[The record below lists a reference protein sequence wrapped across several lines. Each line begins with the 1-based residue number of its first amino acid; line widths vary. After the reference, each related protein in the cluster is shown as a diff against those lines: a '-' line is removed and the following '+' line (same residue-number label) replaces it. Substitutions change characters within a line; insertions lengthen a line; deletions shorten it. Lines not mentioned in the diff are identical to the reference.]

1 MVPLGFP
8 AENARFVL
16 GNAAPRH
23 LNRDPNRRAPVP
35 RRSVPDRLLEDE
47 EVDLREGEVAIALPA
62 RFDAGLHYVGVI
74 HTPWK
79 RRTDCP
85 KNGRESTA
93 VCAISVA
100 KPYEAALA
108 GIESFSHLVAV
119 YFMDRARRDLVIQLP
134 PHSTIPACPF
144 APRPPVRPNP
154 IALSVVRLV
163 KVEGRTLS
171 VVGLDCIDGTPLLD
185 LKPYLPTVDV
195 ANPDK
200 HS

>member
-1 MVPLGFP
+1 MPG
-8 AENARFVL
+8 FVL

-23 LNRDPNRRAPVP
+23 LNRSPPAP

-47 EVDLREGEVAIALPA
+47 EVDLRDGEVAIALPA

-93 VCAISVA
+93 VCTIEVA
-100 KPYEAALA
+100 EPYEAALA
-108 GIESFSHLVAV
+108 GIESFSHLVVV
-119 YFMDRARRDLVIQLP
+119 YFMDRARRDLVIQ
-134 PHSTIPACPF
+134 IPRHLAIPRGTF
-144 APRPPVRPNP
+144 ALRSPVRPNP

-171 VVGLDCIDGTPLLD
+171 VVGIDCIDGTPLLD

-195 ANPDK
+195 ANPEK
-200 HS
+200 HG

>member
-8 AENARFVL
+8 AENARFVV

-23 LNRDPNRRAPVP
+23 LNRDPNRSPPAP

-47 EVDLREGEVAIALPA
+47 EVDLRDGEVAIALPA

-93 VCAISVA
+93 VCTIEVA

-108 GIESFSHLVAV
+108 GIESFSHLVVV
-119 YFMDRARRDLVIQLP
+119 YFMDRARRDLVIQMPRHLA
-134 PHSTIPACPF
+134 IPRGTF
-144 APRPPVRPNP
+144 ALRSPVRPNP

-163 KVEGRTLS
+163 KVEGHTLS
-171 VVGLDCIDGTPLLD
+171 VVGIDCIDGTPLLD

-195 ANPDK
+195 ANPEK
-200 HS
+200 HG

>member
-23 LNRDPNRRAPVP
+23 LNRDPNRSPPAP

-47 EVDLREGEVAIALPA
+47 EVDLRDGEVAIALPA
-62 RFDAGLHYVGVI
+62 RFDAGLHYIGVI

-93 VCAISVA
+93 VCTIEVA

-108 GIESFSHLVAV
+108 GIESFSHLVVV
-119 YFMDRARRDLVIQLP
+119 YFMDRARRDLVIQMPRHLA
-134 PHSTIPACPF
+134 IPRGTF
-144 APRPPVRPNP
+144 ALRSPVRPNP

-171 VVGLDCIDGTPLLD
+171 VVGIDCIDGTPLLD

-195 ANPDK
+195 ANPEK
-200 HS
+200 HG

>member
-23 LNRDPNRRAPVP
+23 LNRDLNRSPPAP

-47 EVDLREGEVAIALPA
+47 EVDLRDGEVAIALPA

-93 VCAISVA
+93 VCTIEVA

-108 GIESFSHLVAV
+108 GIESFSHLVVV
-119 YFMDRARRDLVIQLP
+119 YFMDRARRDLVIQMPRHLA
-134 PHSTIPACPF
+134 IPRGTF
-144 APRPPVRPNP
+144 ALRSPVRPNP

-171 VVGLDCIDGTPLLD
+171 VVGIDCIDGTPLLD

-195 ANPDK
+195 ANPEK
-200 HS
+200 HG